1 MSKKIAVIL
10 GSKSDFEKLKDGFN
24 LLKEFEIAYSMDVIS
39 AHRNPEKMAETLKT
53 SLAQGVAE
61 LSRLPL
67 DELVSR
73 RYERL
78 TRYDGGR

>member
-1 MSKKIAVIL
+1 VTA
-10 GSKSDFEKLKDGFN
+10 DRLKDLGLADN
-24 LLKEFEIAYSMDVIS
+24 VVSEPLGG
-39 AHRNPEKMAETLKT
+39 AHRNPEQMAEALRETL
-53 SLAQGVAE
+53 SAGLAE

-78 TRYDGGR
+78 TRYDTGR

>member
-1 MSKKIAVIL
+1 
-10 GSKSDFEKLKDGFN
+10 
-24 LLKEFEIAYSMDVIS
+24 
-39 AHRNPEKMAETLKT
+39 MAETLKT

-78 TRYDGGR
+78 NRYDGGR